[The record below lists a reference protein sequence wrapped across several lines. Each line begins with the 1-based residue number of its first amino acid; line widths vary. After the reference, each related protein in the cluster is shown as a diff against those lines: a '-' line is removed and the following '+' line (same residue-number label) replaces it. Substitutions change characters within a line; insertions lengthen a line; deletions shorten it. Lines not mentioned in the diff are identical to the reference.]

1 MNVKEYLSSDGY
13 VRHCFVSFYS
23 THRHFL
29 RLLSSPI
36 DFVIQ
41 ADVYWHDLSTICQ
54 RGCGFIS
61 NWWLLSDITQHA
73 TAKRHSVEDES

>member
-1 MNVKEYLSSDGY
+1 MDIFDIVLSAVSQLIGI
-13 VRHCFVSFYS
+13 SFYS
-23 THRHFL
+23 VYS
-29 RLLSSPI
+29 LLCPI

-41 ADVYWHDLSTICQ
+41 TDVYWHDLATICQ